1 MSIEQQLERIAV
13 ATEATLDVLQGLA
26 AKVEHIGCAV
36 ETVQAPEG
44 PKPQASAPVAAPPPA
59 APVTS
64 TAAPTADVPAAPVT
78 PAAPAAPVALTLEQM
93 NERLIA
99 EVKRLTD
106 AGVEGYPKIV
116 EIMKQSFG
124 VDGLQQLPAEKYQ
137 ELLDQVA
144 QL

>member
-26 AKVEHIGCAV
+26 AKVEHIGSAV
-36 ETVQAPEG
+36 ETVQAAETTIA
-44 PKPQASAPVAAPPPA
+44 PKPQASAPVAAPQPA
-59 APVTS
+59 APPVE
-64 TAAPTADVPAAPVT
+64 APAPA
-78 PAAPAAPVALTLEQM
+78 AAPAAPAALTLEQM

>member
-36 ETVQAPEG
+36 DTVQAAE
-44 PKPQASAPVAAPPPA
+44 PQPAPA
-59 APVTS
+59 AP
-64 TAAPTADVPAAPVT
+64 AAPTPAPAAPAAPAPAAPA
-78 PAAPAAPVALTLEQM
+78 PAAPAAPVSLTLEQM